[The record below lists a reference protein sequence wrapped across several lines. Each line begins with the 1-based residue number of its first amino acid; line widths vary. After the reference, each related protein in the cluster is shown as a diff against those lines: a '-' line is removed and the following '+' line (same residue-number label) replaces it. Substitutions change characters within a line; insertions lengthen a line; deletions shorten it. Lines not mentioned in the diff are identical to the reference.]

1 MALASALLA
10 VFLLWAAQALSW
22 TGMRSLYGQ
31 RIGLLLLVLLVSAL
45 LYFTTLR
52 ATGLRVRSLLG
63 R

>member
-1 MALASALLA
+1 
-10 VFLLWAAQALSW
+10 
-22 TGMRSLYGQ
+22 
-31 RIGLLLLVLLVSAL
+31 LLVSAL